1 MLNGLG
7 KTEVKGG
14 NYNSGIAVLRK
25 AINLLEGSDLHPVII
40 GIWSVVQNARL
51 AGFSAEAGDIEV
63 AEKFLRQAEPRLAEF
78 LLMKLKFEYYR
89 ELLPAY
95 VASAR
100 ARVNDFRGKLREAE
114 MTCPPHI
121 GPCRMR

>member
-14 NYNSGIAVLRK
+14 NYNSRIAVLRK
-25 AINLLEGSDLHPVII
+25 AINLLGGSDLHPVII

-63 AEKFLRQAEPRLAEF
+63 AEKFLRQAEDRLAEF

-100 ARVNDFRGKLREAE
+100 ARVNDFRGKLRDAE